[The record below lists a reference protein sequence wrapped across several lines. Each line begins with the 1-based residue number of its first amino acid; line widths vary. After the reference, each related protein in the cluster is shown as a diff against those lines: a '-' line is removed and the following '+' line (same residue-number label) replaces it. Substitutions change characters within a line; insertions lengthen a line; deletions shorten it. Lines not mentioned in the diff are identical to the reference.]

1 MADDATIVE
10 LWQHLLKH
18 PRAIN
23 TEVRTLC
30 IVALLCNE
38 DFRLRLFEWFLSDA
52 PGSVHQRPFLYH

>member
-1 MADDATIVE
+1 MVDDATIVE
-10 LWQHLLKH
+10 LWQHLLNH
-18 PRAIN
+18 PRASR